1 MHSDATSVN
10 PVSASDV
17 DDSEEDSP
25 FAAWLRTE
33 REKQGLSQVELAQR
47 AGLSSQQVSNIETG
61 RTRNPQVATRD
72 KLAKALGGKPPD
84 AVVSAEEKQVSISGL
99 GALIGFEPYDDDSLP
114 AVRGVYVFYDRT
126 KRPVYV
132 GRATKRT
139 IDLRVREHA
148 EKFWFKRPVVQSA
161 SYLEISDEALCKQTE
176 QILIKFMRTH
186 LLLNKQGV
194 EADTDEE
201 SSAGE

>member
-1 MHSDATSVN
+1 
-10 PVSASDV
+10 
-17 DDSEEDSP
+17 
-25 FAAWLRTE
+25 
-33 REKQGLSQVELAQR
+33 
-47 AGLSSQQVSNIETG
+47 
-61 RTRNPQVATRD
+61 
-72 KLAKALGGKPPD
+72 
-84 AVVSAEEKQVSISGL
+84 VSISGL